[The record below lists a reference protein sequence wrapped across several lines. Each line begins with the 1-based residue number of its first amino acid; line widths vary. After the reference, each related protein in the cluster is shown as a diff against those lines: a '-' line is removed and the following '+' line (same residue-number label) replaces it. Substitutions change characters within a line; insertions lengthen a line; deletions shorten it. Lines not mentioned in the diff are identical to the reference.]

1 MQESKSCALPL
12 GDSPLKT
19 LFLTLHAS
27 LNYKRKGWVV
37 GLEPTISR
45 TTIWRANQLHHTH
58 HNEPGGIRT
67 LDLRLRRPL
76 LYPAEL
82 QTHFNIPFSKGSP
95 YFYGKAGDGNRT
107 HVSSLEGWCST
118 IELHPHD
125 IGVTGFEPA
134 TSWSQTRRSSQAEPH
149 PVNKV
154 SRFAFNPF
162 ALDARFIILHC
173 FRFVNTFFHFFQN
186 VFCVVLFSPDNKE
199 ILSYLFSSVN
209 T

>member
-1 MQESKSCALPL
+1 M
-12 GDSPLKT
+12 
-19 LFLTLHAS
+19 
-27 LNYKRKGWVV
+27 

-82 QTHFNIPFSKGSP
+82 QTHMQISP
-95 YFYGKAGDGNRT
+95 CKAPCICHRHVRLSDTGKRVMGIEPTYPAWKAGVLPLNYTRT
-107 HVSSLEGWCST
+107 N
-118 IELHPHD
+118 

-149 PVNKV
+149 PGKIA
-154 SRFAFNPF
+154 AFP
-162 ALDARFIILHC
+162 
-173 FRFVNTFFHFFQN
+173 
-186 VFCVVLFSPDNKE
+186 VLP
-199 ILSYLFSSVN
+199 VAH
-209 T
+209 

>member
-82 QTHFNIPFSKGSP
+82 QTHALFSEKRVMGIEP
-95 YFYGKAGDGNRT
+95 TYPAWKAGVLPLNYTRMLA
-107 HVSSLEGWCST
+107 VISLQQSG
-118 IELHPHD
+118 
-125 IGVTGFEPA
+125 
-134 TSWSQTRRSSQAEPH
+134 
-149 PVNKV
+149 
-154 SRFAFNPF
+154 
-162 ALDARFIILHC
+162 
-173 FRFVNTFFHFFQN
+173 
-186 VFCVVLFSPDNKE
+186 
-199 ILSYLFSSVN
+199 
-209 T
+209 

>member
-1 MQESKSCALPL
+1 MCPGGFEPS
-12 GDSPLKT
+12 T
-19 LFLTLHAS
+19 H
-27 LNYKRKGWVV
+27 
-37 GLEPTISR
+37 GLEGRCSI
-45 TTIWRANQLHHTH
+45 QLSYGHT
-58 HNEPGGIRT
+58 
-67 LDLRLRRPL
+67 LRRIALAMSTGL
-76 LYPAEL
+76 LPEKRL
-82 QTHFNIPFSKGSP
+82 LDTVE
-95 YFYGKAGDGNRT
+95 AGDGNRT

-118 IELHPHD
+118 IELHPHICARENCFSQ

>member
-118 IELHPHD
+118 IELHPHIIFRCVYLTFVRRAID
-125 IGVTGFEPA
+125 GARTRGLDLGKVA
-134 TSWSQTRRSSQAEPH
+134 RYQLRHYRTSG
-149 PVNKV
+149 
-154 SRFAFNPF
+154 
-162 ALDARFIILHC
+162 
-173 FRFVNTFFHFFQN
+173 
-186 VFCVVLFSPDNKE
+186 
-199 ILSYLFSSVN
+199 
-209 T
+209 